1 MSMSDR
7 EPQPSWRVW
16 QPESL
21 LEKAETPPAPEAAAE
36 TPLLAQHQLTLDALR
51 RQAEQEGF
59 AAGERRGLEEGR
71 SRGYREGFS
80 QGEQEGREQGA
91 AQASAG
97 QQALK
102 EQFTRLL
109 DAFQA
114 ALASLDSVIP
124 ARLTQLALHAARAVL
139 GKPIPC
145 DSALL
150 EQIRQLLQ
158 ENLRFTRHIEL
169 WISQHDFPLVS
180 EALEET
186 LQAHGWTLRVDE
198 QMTPGGCR
206 VTAEEGELDATLE
219 TRWRMLCDLV
229 REEDA
234 L

>member
-1 MSMSDR
+1 MSTSDR
-7 EPQPSWRVW
+7 QPQPSWRVW

-21 LEKAETPPAPEAAAE
+21 LEKAETAPEAAAE
-36 TPLLAQHQLTLDALR
+36 TPLQAHHQLALEALR

-102 EQFTRLL
+102 EQFTRLMGE
-109 DAFQA
+109 FQA

-124 ARLTQLALHAARAVL
+124 ARLVQLALHAARAVL
-139 GKPIPC
+139 GKQILC
-145 DSALL
+145 DSSLLL

-158 ENLRFTRHIEL
+158 ENLRFTRHVEL
-169 WISQHDFPLVS
+169 WVSQHDFPLVS
-180 EALEET
+180 ETLGEALET
-186 LQAHGWTLRVDE
+186 HGWALRVDE
-198 QMTPGGCR
+198 QMAAGGCR

-219 TRWRMLCDLV
+219 TRWQMLCELI
-229 REEDA
+229 REEGS